1 MFFAAVFS
9 EFDANEIL
17 AVGSGNSIDDVIVDL
32 ENQDI
37 DFDQYFDSGNVTVFE
52 GDIVQLN
59 RVSQYTVER

>member
-9 EFDANEIL
+9 EFDPNEIL

>member
-9 EFDANEIL
+9 EFDQNEIL
-17 AVGSGNSIDDVIVDL
+17 AFGSGNTIDDVIVDL

-37 DFDQYFDSGNVTVFE
+37 DFDQYFDSGNVHVFE

-59 RVSQYTVER
+59 RVSTYAVER